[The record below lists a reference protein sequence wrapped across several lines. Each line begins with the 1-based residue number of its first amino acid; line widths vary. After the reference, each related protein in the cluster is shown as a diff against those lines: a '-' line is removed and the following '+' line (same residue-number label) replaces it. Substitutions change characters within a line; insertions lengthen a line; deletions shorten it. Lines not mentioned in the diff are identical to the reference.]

1 MRTHLG
7 LALAAGLVFAPTVHA
22 EPELYANGGVS
33 TLSVDE
39 ANVQAFTARGGI
51 SFHELL
57 GAELEASFG
66 LGAGDLGD
74 ETSAELELETQFGG
88 YLVGH
93 YPVLPNLDAFGRV
106 GYVTGEFQTSN
117 NGVSSDVDA
126 DSFAF
131 GFGGEYMI
139 TSQFGVRGDY
149 TRLSLDDDQ
158 LDDGVNVFTLS
169 GVYKFGSVR

>member
-1 MRTHLG
+1 MRKCLGLMLASG
-7 LALAAGLVFAPTVHA
+7 LALTPSAVA
-22 EPELYANGGVS
+22 EPELYANGGIS
-33 TLSVDE
+33 TYSVDD
-39 ANVQAFTARGGI
+39 AGLTAFTARGGI
-51 SFHELL
+51 SFHDLL

-66 LGAGDLGD
+66 LGA
-74 ETSAELELETQFGG
+74 EELDADASSQIELETQFGG
-88 YLVGH
+88 YLVGR

-117 NGVSSDVDA
+117 NGVSSDIDA

-139 TSQFGVRGDY
+139 TSQFGLRGDY
-149 TRLSLDDDQ
+149 TRMSLDDDQ
-158 LDDGVNVFTLS
+158 VDDGVNVFTLS